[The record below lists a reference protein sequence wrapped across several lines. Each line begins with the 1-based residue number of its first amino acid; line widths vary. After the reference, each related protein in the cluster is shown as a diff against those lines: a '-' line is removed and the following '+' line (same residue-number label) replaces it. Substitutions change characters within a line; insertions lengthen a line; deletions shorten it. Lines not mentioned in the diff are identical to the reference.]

1 MSTDAMAGL
10 LALGMP
16 GPFELIVIAFIGLLI
31 FGKRLPNVARSI
43 GKSIVEFKRGV
54 RDIKEDV
61 DESSS
66 TADKNRLLDSKP
78 TPSLTSP
85 PSGTQQP
92 AAAKPNQE
100 VVESGE

>member
-1 MSTDAMAGL
+1 MSADAMAGL

-16 GPFELIVIAFIGLLI
+16 GPFELLIIAFIGLLI